1 MQVSVTGELFEVTI
15 RNTLEFAK
23 CRELLASCKAHSKTN
38 PRAGAKIRLENIPTF
53 NMCGIATISLIC
65 DWMHAGVELHLQ
77 GCGGDVHQ
85 IFDTGIFDKYFSK
98 HAPFVRAAC
107 HDCLEPTKPRLAK
120 DCPIHKKPSTVTAR
134 PNRTGKLA

>member
-1 MQVSVTGELFEVTI
+1 MQVSVTGEWFEVTI

-23 CRELLASCKAHSKTN
+23 CHELLASCKAHTKVNT
-38 PRAGAKIRLENIPTF
+38 RAGARITLENIPTF

-65 DWMHAGVELHLQ
+65 DWMQAGVELNLQ

-98 HAPFVRAAC
+98 HTPYIRTAHHVPGAHKAAFSQGLP
-107 HDCLEPTKPRLAK
+107 DTQNPP
-120 DCPIHKKPSTVTAR
+120 TVTSG
-134 PNRTGKLA
+134 PNRAGKLA